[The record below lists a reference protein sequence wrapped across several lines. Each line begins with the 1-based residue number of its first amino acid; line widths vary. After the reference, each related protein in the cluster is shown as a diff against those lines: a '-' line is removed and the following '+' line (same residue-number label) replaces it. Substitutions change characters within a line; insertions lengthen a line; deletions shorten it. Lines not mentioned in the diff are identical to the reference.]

1 MGSGIHEWPLM
12 FFTTIGQSVAGAFI
26 VMAAVLLSGK
36 LSPELNRKVHYSM
49 FGLWVLMGV
58 GFLLSMMHMGTP
70 LRAFNA
76 FNRLGSSSLSNE
88 IAAGSVFFA
97 AGGFY
102 WLLAVLNKMPAAL
115 GKLWL
120 LVVMVLAVVFIYAIP
135 QVYQIATVPT
145 WYPPYTT
152 VHFVLTALLG
162 GPVLAALLLRI
173 AGFDLRC
180 ISWLPLVGIVAL
192 VASAVAVT
200 SQAFDLAFIRSSV
213 QSASALVPEFGLYM
227 GWRLVL
233 LALLD
238 PAAGETDKSAGDYD
252 ADWFCSGVIRGNYR
266 PRYFLRTAHDSRYGL
281 SVLIQSARIL
291 LLFSGR
297 KSWQDTRI
305 FYCESPEL

>member
-12 FFTTIGQSVAGAFI
+12 FFTTLGQSVAGAFI
-26 VMAAVLLSGK
+26 IMAAVLLSGK
-36 LSPELNRKVHYSM
+36 LTPEMNRKVHYSM
-49 FGLWVLMGV
+49 FGLWVLMGI

-70 LRAFNA
+70 MRAFNA

-120 LVVMVLAVVFIYAIP
+120 VVVVILAVVFIYAIP

-145 WYPPYTT
+145 WNTPYTT
-152 VHFVLTALLG
+152 IHFVLTALLG
-162 GPVLAALLLRI
+162 GPLLAALLLRM

-180 ISWLPLVGIVAL
+180 ISWLPVVSIIAL
-192 VASAVAVT
+192 VVSVIAVT
-200 SQAFDLAFIRSSV
+200 AQGFDLGGIRSSV
-213 QSASALVPEFGLYM
+213 QSASALVPEFGMFM

-233 LALLD
+233 LALGLACWVL
-238 PAAGETDKSAGDYD
+238 PLVRRANPPVIMMLAGFVLVLGGEIIG
-252 ADWFCSGVIRGNYR
+252 RGI
-266 PRYFLRTAHDSRYGL
+266 FYGL
-281 SVLIQSARIL
+281 HMTVGMAYLA
-291 LLFSGR
+291 
-297 KSWQDTRI
+297 
-305 FYCESPEL
+305 

>member
-145 WYPPYTT
+145 WYTPYTT
-152 VHFVLTALLG
+152 VHFVLTALTLSG
-162 GPVLAALLLRI
+162 WQDALLVI
-173 AGFDLRC
+173 
-180 ISWLPLVGIVAL
+180 
-192 VASAVAVT
+192 
-200 SQAFDLAFIRSSV
+200 
-213 QSASALVPEFGLYM
+213 
-227 GWRLVL
+227 
-233 LALLD
+233 
-238 PAAGETDKSAGDYD
+238 PAEKT
-252 ADWFCSGVIRGNYR
+252 
-266 PRYFLRTAHDSRYGL
+266 
-281 SVLIQSARIL
+281 
-291 LLFSGR
+291 
-297 KSWQDTRI
+297 I
-305 FYCESPEL
+305 FA

>member
-12 FFTTIGQSVAGAFI
+12 FFTTLGQSVAGAFI
-26 VMAAVLLSGK
+26 IMAAVLLSGK
-36 LSPELNRKVHYSM
+36 LTPEMNRKVHYSM
-49 FGLWVLMGV
+49 FGLWVLMGI

-70 LRAFNA
+70 MRAFNA

-120 LVVMVLAVVFIYAIP
+120 VVVMILAAVFIYAIP

-145 WYPPYTT
+145 WNTPYTT
-152 VHFVLTALLG
+152 IHFVLTALLG
-162 GPVLAALLLRI
+162 GPLLAALLLRM

-180 ISWLPLVGIVAL
+180 ISRLPVVSIIAL
-192 VASAVAVT
+192 VVSVIAVT
-200 SQAFDLAFIRSSV
+200 AQGFDLGGIRSSV
-213 QSASALVPEFGLYM
+213 QNASALVPEFGMFM

-233 LALLD
+233 LALGLACWVL
-238 PAAGETDKSAGDYD
+238 PLVKRANPPVIMMLAGFVLVLGGEIIG
-252 ADWFCSGVIRGNYR
+252 RGI
-266 PRYFLRTAHDSRYGL
+266 FYGL
-281 SVLIQSARIL
+281 HMTVGMAYLA
-291 LLFSGR
+291 
-297 KSWQDTRI
+297 
-305 FYCESPEL
+305 

>member
-145 WYPPYTT
+145 WYTPYTT

-180 ISWLPLVGIVAL
+180 ISWLPLAGIVAL

-213 QSASALVPEFGLYM
+213 QSASALVPEFRLYM

-233 LALLD
+233 LALGLACWIL
-238 PAAGETDKSAGDYD
+238 PLVKRTNPPVIMMLIGFVLVLSGEIIG
-252 ADWFCSGVIRGNYR
+252 RGI
-266 PRYFLRTAHDSRYGL
+266 FYGL
-281 SVLIQSARIL
+281 HMTAGMAYLS
-291 LLFSGR
+291 
-297 KSWQDTRI
+297 
-305 FYCESPEL
+305 

>member
-12 FFTTIGQSVAGAFI
+12 FFTTLGQSVAGAFI
-26 VMAAVLLSGK
+26 IMAAVLLSGK
-36 LSPELNRKVHYSM
+36 LTPEMNRKVHYSM
-49 FGLWVLMGV
+49 FGLWVLMGI

-70 LRAFNA
+70 MRAFNA

-120 LVVMVLAVVFIYAIP
+120 VVVMILAVVFIYAIP

-145 WYPPYTT
+145 WNTPYTT
-152 VHFVLTALLG
+152 IHFVLTALLG
-162 GPVLAALLLRI
+162 GPLLAALLLRM

-180 ISWLPLVGIVAL
+180 ISWLPVVSIIAL
-192 VASAVAVT
+192 VVSVIAVT
-200 SQAFDLAFIRSSV
+200 AQGFDLGGIRSSV
-213 QSASALVPEFGLYM
+213 QNASALVPEFGMFM

-233 LALLD
+233 LALGLACWVL
-238 PAAGETDKSAGDYD
+238 PLVKRANPPVIMMLAGFVLVLGGEIIG
-252 ADWFCSGVIRGNYR
+252 RGI
-266 PRYFLRTAHDSRYGL
+266 FYGL
-281 SVLIQSARIL
+281 HMTVGMAYLA
-291 LLFSGR
+291 
-297 KSWQDTRI
+297 
-305 FYCESPEL
+305 